1 MKTLMDQGTNKVTI
15 VGKLLD
21 ATFNSGKTKA
31 GAPYERA
38 NITVR
43 VAQHFNDHDEIS
55 EIPVSMF
62 ASQFT
67 QKGALNPAWQSIQ
80 DLRKMKT
87 AQDHGIDGADTVRI
101 TGANIR
107 ENNFVAKSGQLING
121 WQINTSFINAGNTPE
136 IASFILDIF
145 IMDMTDELD
154 REGDPTGRLIIK
166 GAIVQYGGKLDVLQF
181 IVENP
186 DHVDFISSHWNV
198 NDTNTVKGR
207 IRVRAQEEKSTPST
221 SSWGEDI
228 PDTTTRM
235 VRELIITKGDDEGK
249 EEDFA
254 YDPIEI
260 KKGFNARKAEI
271 EQLQLDAKNKA
282 ATSAPTPTATT
293 SNKFDWE

>member
-1 MKTLMDQGTNKVTI
+1 MKTLNDQSTNKVTI
-15 VGKLLD
+15 IGKLLD

-31 GAPYERA
+31 GAPYEKA

-43 VAQHFNDHDEIS
+43 VAQHFGGHDEVS

-67 QKGALNPAWQSIQ
+67 QKGTPNPAYQSIQ

-101 TGANIR
+101 TGAQIR
-107 ENNFVAKSGQLING
+107 ENNFVAKSGKLINS
-121 WQINTSFINAGNTPE
+121 WQINTSFVNSGNIAE
-136 IASFILDIF
+136 VASFTLDIF

-154 REGDPTGRLIIK
+154 REGDPTGRLIVK
-166 GAIVQYGGKLDVLQF
+166 GAVVQYGEKLDVFNF

-186 DHVDFISSHWNV
+186 DTVDYIRSNWNV
-198 NDTNTVKGR
+198 NDTNTIVGR
-207 IRVRAQEEKSTPST
+207 IRVRSIEEKSISSN

-228 PDTTTRM
+228 PDTTTRL
-235 VRELIITKGDDEGK
+235 VRELILTKGDDEGK

-254 YDPIEI
+254 YDPAEI
-260 KKGFNARKAEI
+260 KKGFNVRKAEI
-271 EQLQLDAKNKA
+271 EQLQLDAKNKSNSAAA
-282 ATSAPTPTATT
+282 ATTT
-293 SNKFDWE
+293 NTSKYNWE

>member
-107 ENNFVAKSGQLING
+107 ENNFVSKSGQLING

-254 YDPIEI
+254 YDPVEI

-282 ATSAPTPTATT
+282 ATPAPAAAT
-293 SNKFDWE
+293 SNKYNWE

>member
-254 YDPIEI
+254 YDPVEI

-282 ATSAPTPTATT
+282 ATPAPAAAT
-293 SNKFDWE
+293 SNKYNWE

>member
-1 MKTLMDQGTNKVTI
+1 MKTLNDQSTNKVTI

-31 GAPYERA
+31 GASYEKA

-43 VAQHFNDHDEIS
+43 VAQHFGGHDEVS

-67 QKGALNPAWQSIQ
+67 QKGTPNPAYQSIQ

-101 TGANIR
+101 TGAQIR
-107 ENNFVAKSGQLING
+107 ENNFVAKSGKLINS
-121 WQINTSFINAGNTPE
+121 WQINTSFVNSGN
-136 IASFILDIF
+136 IAEAATFTIDIF

-154 REGDPTGRLIIK
+154 REGDPTGRLLIK
-166 GAIVQYGGKLDVLQF
+166 GAIVQYGSKLDVLNF

-186 DHVDFISSHWNV
+186 DTVDYIRSNWNV
-198 NDTNTVKGR
+198 NDTNTVQGR
-207 IRVRAQEEKSTPST
+207 IRVRSIEEKPISSNN
-221 SSWGEDI
+221 SWGEDI
-228 PDTTTRM
+228 PDTTTRL

-254 YDPIEI
+254 YDPAEI
-260 KKGFNARKAEI
+260 KKGFNVRKAEI
-271 EQLQLDAKNKA
+271 EQLQLDAKNKS
-282 ATSAPTPTATT
+282 TTPATT
-293 SNKFDWE
+293 SNASKYNWE

>member
-107 ENNFVAKSGQLING
+107 EINFVAKSGQLING

-254 YDPIEI
+254 YDPVEI

-282 ATSAPTPTATT
+282 ATPAPAAAT
-293 SNKFDWE
+293 SNKYNWE

>member
-1 MKTLMDQGTNKVTI
+1 MKTLADQGTNKITI

-21 ATFNSGKTKA
+21 VAFASGKTKT

-38 NITVR
+38 NLTVR
-43 VAQHFNDHDEIS
+43 VAQTYGGNDEVS
-55 EIPVSMF
+55 EVPVSMF

-67 QKGALNPAWQSIQ
+67 SKGTPNPAYQSLQ

-107 ENNFVAKSGQLING
+107 ENNFISKSGQLING
-121 WQINTSFINAGNTPE
+121 WQINTSFVNAGSTADV
-136 IASFILDIF
+136 ASFIIDIF
-145 IMDMTDELD
+145 IMDMAPEFDRDGDE
-154 REGDPTGRLIIK
+154 TGRLLIK
-166 GAIVQYGGKLDVLQF
+166 GAVVQYGEKVDVLNF

-186 DHVDFISSHWNV
+186 DTVDYIHSHWNV

-207 IRVRAQEEKSTPST
+207 IRVTSKEEKHDAASS
-221 SSWGEDI
+221 SSWGEDV

-235 VRELIITKGDDEGK
+235 IRELIITKGDDEGK

-254 YDPIEI
+254 YDPNEI
-260 KKGFNARKAEI
+260 RKGFNVRKAEI

-282 ATSAPTPTATT
+282 SKPAEDAASKYSWT
-293 SNKFDWE
+293 

>member
-1 MKTLMDQGTNKVTI
+1 MDQGTNKVTI

-254 YDPIEI
+254 YDPVEI

-282 ATSAPTPTATT
+282 ATPAPAAAT
-293 SNKFDWE
+293 SNKYNWE

>member
-55 EIPVSMF
+55 EIPISMF

-254 YDPIEI
+254 YDPVEI

-282 ATSAPTPTATT
+282 ATPAPAAAT
-293 SNKFDWE
+293 SNKYNWE

>member
-1 MKTLMDQGTNKVTI
+1 MKTLMDQSTNKITI

-31 GAPYERA
+31 GVPYERA

-43 VAQHFNDHDEIS
+43 VAQHYGDHDEVS

-67 QKGALNPAWQSIQ
+67 QKGTLNPAWQSIQ

-107 ENNFVAKSGQLING
+107 ENNFVSKSGQLITG
-121 WQINTSFINAGNTPE
+121 WQINTSFVNAGNTPE
-136 IASFILDIF
+136 VASFILDIF

-154 REGDPTGRLIIK
+154 RDGDPTGRLIIK
-166 GAIVQYGGKLDVLQF
+166 GALVQYGGKLDVLQF

-186 DHVDFISSHWNV
+186 DAVDYISSHWNP

-207 IRVRAQEEKSTPST
+207 IRVTSTEEKSAPST
-221 SSWGEDI
+221 SSWGEDV
-228 PDTTTRM
+228 PDATTRM

-254 YDPIEI
+254 YDPVEI

-271 EQLQLDAKNKA
+271 EQLQIDAKNKSAAPAPASA
-282 ATSAPTPTATT
+282 ATS
-293 SNKFDWE
+293 NKYTWE